1 VWPLLLIGAIAFY
14 GSYLVGQNNFY
25 LSYTLLI
32 IAGAMMYAPYGP
44 FFAIIPEV
52 LPSNV
57 AGVAMAVINSFGALG
72 SFIGAYV
79 VGYLNAET
87 GDFKMSY
94 LFMSVSLAVS
104 SLLTIIATSKKR
116 I

>member
-14 GSYLVGQNNFY
+14 GSYLVGENNFY

-52 LPSNV
+52 LPANV

-79 VGYLNAET
+79 VGLLNAKY
-87 GDFKMSY
+87 GDFSMSY
-94 LFMSVSLAVS
+94 LFMAGSLAVS
-104 SLLTIIATSKKR
+104 SLLTIMATSKRK